1 MKAITNAGDPDLRR
15 FLFEGDGKLIL
26 WHGWADPGVP
36 PEPTLDYYGQVVA
49 ENFDGDLEAARD
61 RARLCISRARLLYG
75 TRRWPERPAKLG
87 TGEFLVPLKPWQ
99 GLPGR
104 NTEPYAASGA
114 RRARMADN

>member
-61 RARLCISRARLLYG
+61 RARLFLFPGVGHCRGGAG
-75 TRRWPERPAKLG
+75 PDRWDPLAPLVDWVEN
-87 TGEFLVPLKPWQ
+87 GEPPDHVVAHREACPN
-99 GLPGR
+99 G
-104 NTEPYAASGA
+104 
-114 RRARMADN
+114 